1 MLFVVTCAIVTGYEI
16 ANWWKGGRWRGD
28 GDNILAV
35 EAVEL
40 SQAWEVLIDGELLG
54 FSVLA
59 LVGQLDEL
67 VIDGIVGLQEE
78 LAAASRLVG

>member
-1 MLFVVTCAIVTGYEI
+1 
-16 ANWWKGGRWRGD
+16 
-28 GDNILAV
+28 V

>member
-1 MLFVVTCAIVTGYEI
+1 MIILHAFTCKVAI
-16 ANWWKGGRWRGD
+16 
-28 GDNILAV
+28 AV

-59 LVGQLDEL
+59 LVGKLDEL

-78 LAAASRLVG
+78 LAPTCRGSVPLYVPP

>member
-1 MLFVVTCAIVTGYEI
+1 ME
-16 ANWWKGGRWRGD
+16 WKGGKRGE
-28 GDNILAV
+28 GVRILAV

-40 SQAWEVLIDGELLG
+40 SQAWKVLIDGELLG